1 MRDFVIA
8 FAVGTCV
15 GASVFCFWARFQ
27 AQQLIRKIERMD
39 SGIREY
45 VEDHH
50 RRNKE
55 FLTEY
60 TKICDENRRVFLRTL
75 GLETTNSD
83 SKKPS

>member
-1 MRDFVIA
+1 MRDFAIS
-8 FAVGTCV
+8 FAVGVCV
-15 GASVFCFWARFQ
+15 GAAFFCFWARLK
-27 AQQLIRKIERMD
+27 ALQLIRTIQRMD
-39 SGIREY
+39 NNLREY

-55 FLTEY
+55 FLTDY
-60 TKICDENRRVFLRTL
+60 AKICDENRRVFLRTL